1 MKTTVAHQDHQDHLD
16 NLASMAHQDCLDHQE
31 LLDCLA
37 TSRRST
43 ITSKV
48 IAASVQMDRR
58 DLLVQSVLPVIS
70 DDPDQWD
77 HQDQT
82 ASLAAQDQSV
92 RLEDLEKMV
101 SLGSLAWL
109 VHRAR
114 QVELV
119 AKANPDHA
127 VHRDRLGH
135 PDLLDNP
142 EYQAIKDLKVG
153 RVLKVHPDN
162 LVPMDSVGCPERLER
177 MVHLDKMQHIVL
189 ARRNELLFQSR

>member
-1 MKTTVAHQDHQDHLD
+1 
-16 NLASMAHQDCLDHQE
+16 
-31 LLDCLA
+31 
-37 TSRRST
+37 
-43 ITSKV
+43 
-48 IAASVQMDRR
+48 MDRQ
-58 DLLVQSVLPVIS
+58 DLLVQSVLPVTS
-70 DDPDQWD
+70 DDLDQWD

-82 ASLAAQDQSV
+82 ASLAAQDQWV
-92 RLEDLEKMV
+92 RLEGLEKMV

-114 QVELV
+114 QAELV
-119 AKANPDHA
+119 AKANPDHV

-142 EYQAIKDLKVG
+142 ECQAIKDLKVG

-162 LVPMDSVGCPERLER
+162 LVPMDSVDCPERLER